1 MKGKATSGARQQF
14 YDSGARLKE
23 WRKRRGCIYDER
35 TKRCEFHSISRPL
48 TIERVHSSVC
58 TQDTSTESSFVEIL
72 RNAERNLL
80 PSSIPSD
87 PNYPSGLVFP
97 LRMYE
102 QDISGSNFES
112 QNITV
117 SVRKRFGAMEEQN
130 VAKVGNRSSPDSPHI
145 VPADRGFSTPLEP
158 GN

>member
-1 MKGKATSGARQQF
+1 MF
-14 YDSGARLKE
+14 
-23 WRKRRGCIYDER
+23 
-35 TKRCEFHSISRPL
+35 
-48 TIERVHSSVC
+48 
-58 TQDTSTESSFVEIL
+58 
-72 RNAERNLL
+72 
-80 PSSIPSD
+80 
-87 PNYPSGLVFP
+87 
-97 LRMYE
+97 E

-158 GN
+158 GNWISVARARLSNSNLRFLAERSYIRRNGRIRSNGGIYSTSRRKKGMVGASRGGKWAGWGEARTKGRDHRHQLKARNYRD